1 MEDVSVVHTYPMFLG
16 LELTPAVVEMVLAH
30 TFRHKVLDH
39 CLIVGEKCGTAGGG
53 RETRMRVAMFYRQ
66 KGGQTPCRCLHPKL
80 GRWL

>member
-53 RETRMRVAMFYRQ
+53 RD
-66 KGGQTPCRCLHPKL
+66 
-80 GRWL
+80 